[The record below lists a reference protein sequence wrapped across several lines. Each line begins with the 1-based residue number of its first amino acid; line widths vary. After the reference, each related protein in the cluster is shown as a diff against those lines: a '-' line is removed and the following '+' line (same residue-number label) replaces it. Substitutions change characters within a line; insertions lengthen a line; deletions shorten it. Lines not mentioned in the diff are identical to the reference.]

1 MNEKNYVMIDGNEAA
16 AYIAYRCNEVCAI
29 YPITPSSNMGELAD
43 EWSSKGIKNIWG
55 VVPTVIEMQSEGGAA
70 GALHG
75 SLQSGALSTTF
86 SASQGLLLKIPNM
99 YKIAGELTSAL
110 FNITARTIATHA
122 LSIFGDHS
130 DVMAVRGTGFAILA
144 SDSVQEVIDMTL
156 IAMASTLE
164 SRIPFISF
172 FDGFRTSHEIAKIES
187 ISEDIIKKMID
198 DDLVKAHRNR
208 ALSPD
213 HPVMRGTAQNP
224 DVYFQNRETVNS
236 FYNACPEIVQK
247 NMNKL
252 AEFTGRQYNL
262 FDYAGHS
269 EAERI
274 IVIMA
279 SGAET
284 VQETV
289 EYLTEK
295 GEKVGVLKI
304 RLYRPFDKKKFV
316 GTIPA
321 SVKSIAVLDR
331 TKEPGAPGE
340 PIYQDC
346 VHAVYEE
353 FSEGNGN
360 LKSLP
365 KIYGGRY
372 GLSSKEFTPAM
383 VKGVFDNL
391 KEDEPKNHFTVGIK
405 DDVTNLSI
413 DYDPEFN
420 IENEN
425 VVRAMFYGLGS
436 DGTVGANKNSI
447 KIIGENTD
455 FYAQGYFVYDSKKA
469 GSVTVSHLRFG
480 PKPIRAPYLI
490 TKANFIACHQPIFL
504 EKYDMLKDITEGG
517 TFLINSSFSGEEVW
531 NSLPVTTQKRIIEK
545 NVKVYS
551 IDAQKVAEESGMG
564 RRINTVMQVCFF
576 AISGILPRE
585 ESIEKIKNSITKSY
599 SKKGDEIVR
608 MNLQAVDHTLV
619 HLFEIKIPN
628 AVTSKFDI
636 SLPVSNNAPDF
647 VKDVL
652 GEIIAG
658 RGDELPV
665 SAFPVDGT
673 YPTASAK
680 WEKRNIALDIPVWDE
695 SICIQCGKC
704 AIVCPHSTIRIKVYD
719 EKNLVNS
726 PATFKST
733 NAKDKEWNGQKYTI
747 QIAPED
753 CTGCGVCYE
762 VCPVKDKTDTS
773 RKALNMFPQLP
784 LREQESGNWDF
795 FLNIPEKE
803 RTEINLTAIRQQQLQ
818 RPLFEFSGACSG
830 CGETPY
836 IKLVSQLFGDR
847 SIIANATGCSS
858 IYGGNLPTTPWAKDE
873 NGRGPAWSNSLFED
887 NAEFGLGFRLAIDK
901 HKEHASILIKQFASE
916 IGENLVDELL
926 SADQKDELGILNQ
939 RKRVQLLKEK
949 IHKIKSPSSE
959 RLLSIADYLVDKS
972 VWIIGGDGWA
982 YDIGF
987 GGLDHVISTG
997 KNVNILVLDT
1007 EVYSNTGGQTSKST
1021 PLSAIAKFSA
1031 GGKATK
1037 KKDLGLMAMS
1047 YGTAYVASV
1056 AMGAK
1061 DDHTL
1066 KTFLEAQAFDG
1077 PSLIIAYSHCI
1088 AHGINMNAPLQY
1100 QKALVDTGQWLL
1112 YRYNPD
1118 NAKKGQN
1125 PFTLDSKDPKK
1136 PVKEYLNMEAR
1147 FKMLQKSRPEV
1158 AKILYEQAQINVNER
1173 FKFYKYLGERSTEE
1187 INKEISKELK

>member
-545 NVKVYS
+545 NVKVNY
-551 IDAQKVAEESGMG
+551 IDS
-564 RRINTVMQVCFF
+564 F
-576 AISGILPRE
+576 
-585 ESIEKIKNSITKSY
+585 
-599 SKKGDEIVR
+599 
-608 MNLQAVDHTLV
+608 NLNRY
-619 HLFEIKIPN
+619 F
-628 AVTSKFDI
+628 
-636 SLPVSNNAPDF
+636 
-647 VKDVL
+647 
-652 GEIIAG
+652 
-658 RGDELPV
+658 
-665 SAFPVDGT
+665 
-673 YPTASAK
+673 
-680 WEKRNIALDIPVWDE
+680 
-695 SICIQCGKC
+695 
-704 AIVCPHSTIRIKVYD
+704 
-719 EKNLVNS
+719 
-726 PATFKST
+726 
-733 NAKDKEWNGQKYTI
+733 
-747 QIAPED
+747 
-753 CTGCGVCYE
+753 
-762 VCPVKDKTDTS
+762 
-773 RKALNMFPQLP
+773 
-784 LREQESGNWDF
+784 
-795 FLNIPEKE
+795 
-803 RTEINLTAIRQQQLQ
+803 
-818 RPLFEFSGACSG
+818 
-830 CGETPY
+830 
-836 IKLVSQLFGDR
+836 
-847 SIIANATGCSS
+847 
-858 IYGGNLPTTPWAKDE
+858 
-873 NGRGPAWSNSLFED
+873 
-887 NAEFGLGFRLAIDK
+887 
-901 HKEHASILIKQFASE
+901 
-916 IGENLVDELL
+916 
-926 SADQKDELGILNQ
+926 
-939 RKRVQLLKEK
+939 
-949 IHKIKSPSSE
+949 
-959 RLLSIADYLVDKS
+959 
-972 VWIIGGDGWA
+972 
-982 YDIGF
+982 
-987 GGLDHVISTG
+987 
-997 KNVNILVLDT
+997 
-1007 EVYSNTGGQTSKST
+1007 
-1021 PLSAIAKFSA
+1021 PLSK
-1031 GGKATK
+1031 
-1037 KKDLGLMAMS
+1037 L
-1047 YGTAYVASV
+1047 
-1056 AMGAK
+1056 
-1061 DDHTL
+1061 
-1066 KTFLEAQAFDG
+1066 
-1077 PSLIIAYSHCI
+1077 
-1088 AHGINMNAPLQY
+1088 
-1100 QKALVDTGQWLL
+1100 
-1112 YRYNPD
+1112 
-1118 NAKKGQN
+1118 
-1125 PFTLDSKDPKK
+1125 
-1136 PVKEYLNMEAR
+1136 
-1147 FKMLQKSRPEV
+1147 
-1158 AKILYEQAQINVNER
+1158 
-1173 FKFYKYLGERSTEE
+1173 
-1187 INKEISKELK
+1187 